1 MHSFSKISFIVFVF
15 FILCIYIKNM
25 ISLSNLKFKVKG
37 KEELHTEICIIKTL
51 IILQNLYIYILYVA
65 VVKNDVT
72 VWHMLSSDAHHI
84 GMGYI
89 QLSKLP
95 SSHM

>member
-1 MHSFSKISFIVFVF
+1 
-15 FILCIYIKNM
+15 M

-72 VWHMLSSDAHHI
+72 VWHMPGTNIRHI

-89 QLSKLP
+89 QFSKLSP
-95 SSHM
+95 SHM